1 MRYIPENCQKT
12 KIHLGEVSAFLE
24 AWKNM
29 EPGGSSF
36 FRKMGTV
43 VQRYKIKPLSK
54 KPCRPDADCYGCS
67 KILYDRMK
75 MLALEL
81 VPSRYLEISSNMT
94 LPLADIVKAQASAF
108 SCEGCLCAMVVC

>member
-1 MRYIPENCQKT
+1 
-12 KIHLGEVSAFLE
+12 
-24 AWKNM
+24 
-29 EPGGSSF
+29 
-36 FRKMGTV
+36 
-43 VQRYKIKPLSK
+43 
-54 KPCRPDADCYGCS
+54 
-67 KILYDRMK
+67 